1 MSTVSGGN
9 RIDEHAP
16 QSPATPRPGER
27 CEFGRQAGKHC
38 FPERTIVIA
47 IGGGSASGKTTLARV
62 LAESMGA
69 ALVAHDRYYHSASA
83 ATNFD
88 HPEAL
93 DTDKLVEDLCAL
105 RRGEA
110 VRLPVYDFS
119 RHVRLP
125 EEHWELVQPCRTVVV
140 EGILVLAVEHLRAH
154 FDTTVFV
161 DTPDDLRLLRR
172 VRRDLSE
179 RGRTAEQVFD
189 QYLATVRPMHE
200 RFVVPSRQHAHH
212 VVDGTA
218 PLHETV
224 PRLLALLGHR

>member
-1 MSTVSGGN
+1 MSCHIIG
-9 RIDEHAP
+9 
-16 QSPATPRPGER
+16 
-27 CEFGRQAGKHC
+27 
-38 FPERTIVIA
+38 IA
-47 IGGGSASGKTTLARV
+47 GGSASGKTTLARA
-62 LAESMGA
+62 LAETVGA

-93 DTDKLVEDLCAL
+93 DTARLIEDLRAL
-105 RRGEA
+105 RQGRA
-110 VRLPVYDFS
+110 VRLPIYDFS
-119 RHVRLP
+119 RHARAD
-125 EEHWELVQPCRTVVV
+125 EEHWELVEPCRTVVV
-140 EGILVLAVEHLRAH
+140 EGILVLAVDALREHLDA
-154 FDTTVFV
+154 TVFV
-161 DTPDDLRLLRR
+161 EAPDDLRLLRR

-224 PRLLALLGHR
+224 PRLISLLGLS